1 MKVDGLSERELDV
14 LAEKVADLMMARL
27 RGVLVEALR
36 GKVAGQNEVV
46 PEWVTTEKAV
56 EVLGCSRRWLYY
68 LEVSFPAVS
77 KSVKR
82 HAWQKRGLKFWDV
95 ALIRNLDARKEGEGE
110 EEGRGF
116 SGSEG
121 EG

>member
-1 MKVDGLSERELDV
+1 MSDVSQLSDEDVGRVAQVVVGLLFSSL
-14 LAEKVADLMMARL
+14 KQG
-27 RGVLVEALR
+27 GVSM

-95 ALIRNLDARKEGEGE
+95 ALIRNLDVRKDGAGMIQED
-110 EEGRGF
+110 R
-116 SGSEG
+116 
-121 EG
+121 